1 LNVIEAIEKRRSVR
15 KFKKNEIDKD
25 ILIGILKA
33 GICAPS
39 PKNNQPW
46 KFVVLTDG
54 SKKELVKIIEN
65 GFENIKSSFGLIID
79 EKNFLS
85 SAQATLKIME
95 EAPVIIIVINTE
107 NKNADRQTPVKK
119 FLEMA
124 NVQSIGASIENMLL
138 AALEYGIGSLWI
150 SDIYYT
156 VDEIKKWL
164 ETEGQIT
171 AAVALGYPDENPP
184 PVKRKEMDVLV
195 EWKENCIS

>member
-15 KFKKNEIDKD
+15 KFKKKEIDKD
-25 ILIGILKA
+25 ILINILKA

-46 KFVVLTDG
+46 KFVILTAG
-54 SKKELVKIIEN
+54 SKNELVKIIKN

-95 EAPVIIIVINTE
+95 EAPVIILVINTK
-107 NKNADRQTPVKK
+107 NKNTERQTPVKK

-124 NVQSIGASIENMLL
+124 NVQSIGASIENILL

-156 VDEIKKWL
+156 VSEIAKWL
-164 ETEGQIT
+164 KTEGQIT
-171 AAVALGYPDENPP
+171 AAVALGYPDEDPL
-184 PVKRKEMDVLV
+184 PVKRKEMEILV
-195 EWKENCIS
+195 EWK

>member
-1 LNVIEAIEKRRSVR
+1 MNVIEAIEKRRSVR

>member
-1 LNVIEAIEKRRSVR
+1 MNVIEAIENRRSVR
-15 KFKKNEIDKD
+15 KFKKKEIDKD
-25 ILIGILKA
+25 ILNIILKA
-33 GICAPS
+33 GIRAPS

-46 KFVVLTDG
+46 KFVVLTG
-54 SKKELVKIIEN
+54 ESKNELVKIIKN

-79 EKNFLS
+79 EKNFLL

-107 NKNADRQTPVKK
+107 NKNTERQTPVKK

-138 AALEYGIGSLWI
+138 AALEFGIGSLWI

-156 VDEIKKWL
+156 VSEIAKWL
-164 ETEGQIT
+164 ETDGQIT
-171 AAVALGYPDENPP
+171 AAVAMGYPDENPL
-184 PVKRKEMDVLV
+184 PVKKKETEFLV
-195 EWKENCIS
+195 EWK

>member
-15 KFKKNEIDKD
+15 KFKKKEIDKD

-39 PKNNQPW
+39 PKNIQPW
-46 KFVVLTDG
+46 KFVVLTG
-54 SKKELVKIIEN
+54 ESKNELVKIIKN
-65 GFENIKSSFGLIID
+65 GFENIKFSFGLIID

-95 EAPVIIIVINTE
+95 EAPVIILVINTE
-107 NKNADRQTPVKK
+107 NKITERQTPVKK
-119 FLEMA
+119 FFEMA

-156 VDEIKKWL
+156 VSEITKWL

-171 AAVALGYPDENPP
+171 AAVALGYPDEDPP
-184 PVKRKEMDVLV
+184 PVKRKEMGILV
-195 EWKENCIS
+195 EWK

>member
-1 LNVIEAIEKRRSVR
+1 LNVIEAIEKRRSIR
-15 KFKKNEIDKD
+15 KFKKKEIDKD

-33 GICAPS
+33 GVFAPS

-46 KFVVLTDG
+46 KFVVLTG
-54 SKKELVKIIEN
+54 ESKYELVKIIKN

-95 EAPVIIIVINTE
+95 EAPVIILVINTE
-107 NKNADRQTPVKK
+107 NKNAERQTPVKK
-119 FLEMA
+119 FFEMA

-156 VDEIKKWL
+156 VSEITKWL

-184 PVKRKEMDVLV
+184 QVKRKEIEALV
-195 EWKENCIS
+195 EWK